1 MCAPC
6 LDFWCTCVCNTKK
19 HAPRDTFFRNH
30 KQNRVT
36 GMSLSHLQTMP
47 IYYILEKYILSIRCF
62 KKHCA
67 TIVLEHNIFCAP
79 QKDVVWC
86 MTQTCTFFFS
96 ALNLIVICIKS
107 VTYNSTNLSASFIN
121 EIIFLNFF

>member
-1 MCAPC
+1 MPC
-6 LDFWCTCVCNTKK
+6 LDFWCTCMCNTKK
-19 HAPRDTFFRNH
+19 HASRDTFFRNH

-36 GMSLSHLQTMP
+36 GMSLSYFQTMP
-47 IYYILEKYILSIRCF
+47 IYYILGKYKLSIHCF

-67 TIVLEHNIFCAP
+67 TIVLEHNSPSKGCCLVH
-79 QKDVVWC
+79 D
-86 MTQTCTFFFS
+86 TNLHNFFS